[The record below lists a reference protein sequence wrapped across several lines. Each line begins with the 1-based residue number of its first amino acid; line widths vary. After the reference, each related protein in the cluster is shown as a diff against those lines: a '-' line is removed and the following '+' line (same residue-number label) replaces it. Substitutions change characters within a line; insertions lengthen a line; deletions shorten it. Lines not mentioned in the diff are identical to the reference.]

1 MNFLLVIVT
10 FYDAVNMIHYVIRT
24 ANPFPHTAKFLFVGV
39 RNNKTLQI
47 RQIEYIHS
55 VVVYQKDLTRL
66 GEMIIFGQGSKT
78 INSPNL
84 VRYF

>member
-1 MNFLLVIVT
+1 M
-10 FYDAVNMIHYVIRT
+10 
-24 ANPFPHTAKFLFVGV
+24 FVGV

-66 GEMIIFGQGSKT
+66 GEMVIFGQGSKS